1 MTDRSYPARGTNAE
15 PRASRVPTRLR
26 KWGVALLLLLAFSG
40 MLYATF
46 RYVRNVRGGETQQ
59 QRQQQ
64 AGGAPVN
71 RTGIVG
77 SEFVTTNDVN
87 LRKGPDTS
95 YTPIGVAERGSTVR
109 VLQVS
114 GKWYQVQ
121 VVEHGRPKSDP
132 DSADEG
138 WVNSTLLKAKS

>member
-1 MTDRSYPARGTNAE
+1 
-15 PRASRVPTRLR
+15 
-26 KWGVALLLLLAFSG
+26 

-46 RYVRNVRGGETQQ
+46 LYVQNVRGGATTQQ
-59 QRQQQ
+59 PRQQQ
-64 AGGAPVN
+64 SGGAAATK
-71 RTGIVG
+71 TGVTG
-77 SEFVTTNDVN
+77 SEFVTTTDAN

-95 YTPIGVAERGSTVR
+95 YTQVGVAERGSTVR

-121 VVEHGRPKSDP
+121 VIEHGRPKNDP

-138 WVNSTLLKAKS
+138 WVNSNLLRAKS